1 VIAIGSGSSAIPLQE
16 RVFLTV
22 DKSAAEKEESHSCS
36 ETMKTL
42 WLYRILEVD
51 DDGDPLDHGA
61 ARALDEEEL
70 CEMLSKRMA
79 NIVGEGVQLT
89 ARIYEM
95 TDRRS
100 GILDSSLYQDV
111 KFGTR

>member
-1 VIAIGSGSSAIPLQE
+1 
-16 RVFLTV
+16 
-22 DKSAAEKEESHSCS
+22 
-36 ETMKTL
+36 MKTL

-70 CEMLSKRMA
+70 TEMLGKRMA
-79 NIVGEGVQLT
+79 NIVGTGVQLT

-100 GILDSSLYQDV
+100 GVLESDMYSDV

>member
-1 VIAIGSGSSAIPLQE
+1 
-16 RVFLTV
+16 
-22 DKSAAEKEESHSCS
+22 
-36 ETMKTL
+36 MKTL

-70 CEMLSKRMA
+70 MGMLGKRMT
-79 NIVGEGVQLT
+79 NIVGTGVQLT

-100 GILDSSLYQDV
+100 GVLDSGMYSDV